1 MKTNELK
8 KGMRIK
14 LYNGWFGTVK
24 DNKKGNI
31 RFCEI
36 EGLYT
41 EHGSV
46 YAWDIEFYINSEGD
60 YIKIEL
66 TPKQIKDHN
75 MVESFGF

>member
-8 KGMRIK
+8 KDMRIK
-14 LYNGWFGTVK
+14 LHNGWYGTVK

-41 EHGSV
+41 ELGSIYV
-46 YAWDIEFYINSEGD
+46 WEIESYISPEGD
-60 YIKIEL
+60 NIPIEL